1 MSAWQGPPEGWACSG
16 SGAMRSNNLSPLA
29 ALYVTPKSLPLVRV
43 EGHNISQSCSGDE
56 QVRGQ
61 LSHLAAL
68 RFDSFTGTQL
78 CPRGRNCVPWDEM
91 YNCVSW
97 DTIVSS
103 GTQFCPKRRNVTPAS
118 NYIIL
123 RLTMQKIQ
131 VSQLK

>member
-68 RFDSFTGTQL
+68 RDTPNWLWTLPNPMIGLPGGHGQCYGVVPVKGKSFNHFSHL
-78 CPRGRNCVPWDEM
+78 
-91 YNCVSW
+91 
-97 DTIVSS
+97 
-103 GTQFCPKRRNVTPAS
+103 AA
-118 NYIIL
+118 L
-123 RLTMQKIQ
+123 
-131 VSQLK
+131 

>member
-1 MSAWQGPPEGWACSG
+1 MMMKYETKCQGA
-16 SGAMRSNNLSPLA
+16 RSIFVA
-29 ALYVTPKSLPLVRV
+29 F
-43 EGHNISQSCSGDE
+43 G
-56 QVRGQ
+56 
-61 LSHLAAL
+61 
-68 RFDSFTGTQL
+68 FDSFTGTQL

-103 GTQFCPKRRNVTPAS
+103 GTQFRPKRRNVTLAS